1 MKAHDALLTTLL
13 KQNDAMFNI
22 PVYQRNYDWDLDNC
36 QQLFND
42 LETIA
47 LTGKDH
53 FLGSIVYISIGTATE
68 PYFNIIDGQQRI
80 TSVMLFLKALHDCSD
95 DNKFK
100 RLIRY
105 GFLVNLGL
113 DGDPK
118 MKLKQIESDSG
129 VYEKIIMQ
137 EEFDETQFTENE
149 EKSNVFQ
156 NYSLFKSLIA
166 QSDVSINDLYN
177 AVFKLE
183 IIDVCLTNEDPQEVF
198 ESMNSTGKSL
208 TNTDLLR
215 NYLLMDLPH
224 DKQESLY
231 KKYWYQIE
239 KKIGSKQMEPFMVF
253 YLIMKRKSDSISL
266 HRRRAKVNKNNLYEC
281 YKQYYPADKKDDV
294 ETEALLSDMSKYAP
308 IYHMIFKTEGIKS
321 NLDKALHELIYELS
335 ADPAAIFLMYLF
347 DAKKPDDDMFAA
359 VKACISYAFRLRIF
373 RGYVSNQFFALAIQY
388 FEKCDENISFIDKV
402 WTALNCGQGTYHFPK
417 DREFEDVFR
426 NKNMYLEFKPQLLR
440 YILYKFEREK
450 TKEVVEAENATIE
463 HILPQNTLKWYAH
476 LASVGDTEYVDLI
489 NKIGNLTLTKYNSEA
504 SNDPFEEKKKI
515 YKESGYKITREI
527 AENSDWTSSEIKKR
541 CNDMAKEALIL
552 WPLPPEFNKEVV
564 VDGGQYDVMDDS
576 TEELFDQ
583 FRAAI
588 KELNP
593 SFYED
598 PKKLYVNYL
607 KDKKVICS
615 VIPNQSYLT
624 ITLNAPIESFPKQ
637 DDLEDIRNKGH
648 WGVGLTRTKVQTDED
663 VWGVLECIEHMIEQ
677 KGAENA

>member
-47 LTGKDH
+47 ITGKDH

-80 TSVMLFLKALHDCSD
+80 TSVMLFLKALHDCSEEP
-95 DNKFK
+95 KFK

-137 EEFDETQFTENE
+137 EDFDETQFTENE
-149 EKSNVFQ
+149 KKSNVYQ
-156 NYSLFKSLIA
+156 NYSLFKTLIA
-166 QSDVSINDLYN
+166 QSAVSINDLYN
-177 AVFKLE
+177 AVFRLE

-224 DKQESLY
+224 NKQEALY

-239 KKIGSKQMEPFMVF
+239 KKIGSKQMESFMVF
-253 YLIMKRKSDSISL
+253 YLIMKRKSDSINL
-266 HRRRAKVNKNNLYEC
+266 HRKSAKINKNTLYDS
-281 YKQYYPADKKDDV
+281 YKIYYPADKKNDT

-308 IYHMIFKTEGIKS
+308 IYYKIFKNNGIKS
-321 NLDKALHELIYELS
+321 DLDNALYELIYELGS
-335 ADPAAIFLMYLF
+335 DSVAIFLMYLF
-347 DAKKPDDDMFAA
+347 AANTSDSDMLEA
-359 VKACISYAFRLRIF
+359 VRACVSYVFRLRIF
-373 RGYVSNQFFALAIQY
+373 RGSVSNQFFALAIQY
-388 FEKCDENISFIDKV
+388 FEKSDETLPFIERIWDV
-402 WTALNCGQGTYHFPK
+402 LNSGQGSYRFPK
-417 DREFEDVFR
+417 DREFEDAFR
-426 NKNMYLEFKPQLLR
+426 NKNMYLEFKPQMLR
-440 YILYKFEREK
+440 YILYKYEREK
-450 TKEVVEAENATIE
+450 TKEVVEAENVSIE
-463 HILPQNTLKWYAH
+463 HILPQNTTKWQQH
-476 LASVGDTEYVDLI
+476 LASVGDTEYVDWI

-504 SNDPFEEKKKI
+504 SNDPFEDKKKI
-515 YKESGYKITREI
+515 YVKSGYQITREI
-527 AENSDWTSSEIKKR
+527 ASYTDWTSTDIKNR
-541 CNDMAKEALIL
+541 CDNMAKEALKI
-552 WPLPPEFNKEVV
+552 WPLPIKFNKDAA
-564 VDGGQYDVMDDS
+564 VDGGQYNVMDDNA
-576 TEELFDQ
+576 ELLFEQ
-583 FRAAI
+583 FRDAV

-593 SFYED
+593 SIYEE
-598 PKKLYVNYL
+598 PKKLYLNYL

-624 ITLNAPIESFPKQ
+624 VTLNAPIESFLKQ
-637 DDLEDIRNKGH
+637 DGLEDIRNKGH
-648 WGVGLTRTKVQTDED
+648 WGVGLTRTKIQTDED
-663 VWGVLECIEHMIEQ
+663 VWVVLEWIEQMIEQ
-677 KGAENA
+677 KNQ